1 MRRIIALIFVI
12 LFCFSVLTGC
22 EQKEE
27 VSRDVIDCRYT
38 AAHDTIETDY
48 DYKYDVWS
56 DEFRLMPNTHT
67 VHHDAITEERWVPI
81 IQETMYYYCD
91 VCRQRFSSQEEV
103 YALSIPFLCFGRFRV
118 SYHRRLGC
126 VDGIPVIIE
135 N

>member
-67 VHHDAITEERWVPI
+67 VHHDEEYEI
-81 IQETMYYYCD
+81 LY
-91 VCRQRFSSQEEV
+91 
-103 YALSIPFLCFGRFRV
+103 RV
-118 SYHRRLGC
+118 TYDDGTAADKWESVTRAEYRNAEKEINNEL
-126 VDGIPVIIE
+126 VD
-135 N
+135 